1 MLKCILCFLVR
12 CSSVHAD
19 EPVVNGIIGYKVY
32 LRWIFTV
39 TKDDVISQIFV
50 FVNQTSP
57 EFAILNG
64 VTPAVQE
71 YGIERFGKRLTA
83 VFTDNIYTLTINNV
97 WYNDSSS
104 YILLAQ
110 FSKKTNIRDINFS
123 EAKVDIRKLNCKYII
138 SSFFPMTDEANFCGN
153 ATNVTLSKNI

>member
-1 MLKCILCFLVR
+1 MLRFILCFLVR
-12 CSSVHAD
+12 CSSVHA
-19 EPVVNGIIGYKVY
+19 EAPVVNGVIGSKVC

-57 EFAILNG
+57 EFEILNG

-83 VFTDNIYTLTINNV
+83 MFTDNIYTLTVRNL

-110 FSKKTNIRDINFS
+110 FSKKTNIRDINFL
-123 EAKVDIRKLNCKYII
+123 EAKVDIRKLNCKYI
-138 SSFFPMTDEANFCGN
+138 TA
-153 ATNVTLSKNI
+153 

>member
-1 MLKCILCFLVR
+1 MLKCILYFLVR
-12 CSSVHAD
+12 CSSVHAE
-19 EPVVNGIIGYKVY
+19 EPVVNGVIGSKVY
-32 LRWIFTV
+32 LRWIFKV

-57 EFAILNG
+57 EFEILNG

-83 VFTDNIYTLTINNV
+83 VFTDNIYTLTV
-97 WYNDSSS
+97 SSLWYNDSNS

-123 EAKVDIRKLNCKYII
+123 EAKVDVRKLNCKYII
-138 SSFFPMTDEANFCGN
+138 SIFFPVIDKA
-153 ATNVTLSKNI
+153 